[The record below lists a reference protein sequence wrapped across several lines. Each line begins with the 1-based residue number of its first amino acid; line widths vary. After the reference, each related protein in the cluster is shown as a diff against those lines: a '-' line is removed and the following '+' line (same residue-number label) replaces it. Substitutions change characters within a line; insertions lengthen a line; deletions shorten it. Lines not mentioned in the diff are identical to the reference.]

1 MLVSRPSSWQG
12 TALGWK
18 PCHTVVAVTMNP
30 SDPQNAMLVQIMN
43 EMQMTDTIT
52 CVGASLHRLVHAVW
66 WCVVAVALLA
76 GSIAVRWCLLLWPQ
90 TL

>member
-1 MLVSRPSSWQG
+1 M
-12 TALGWK
+12 
-18 PCHTVVAVTMNP
+18 VAVTMNP

-52 CVGASLHRLVHAVW
+52 CVDASLRRLVHAVW
-66 WCVVAVALLA
+66 WCVVAAALFA
-76 GSIAVRWCLLLWPQ
+76 DSIAVRWCRPLWPR